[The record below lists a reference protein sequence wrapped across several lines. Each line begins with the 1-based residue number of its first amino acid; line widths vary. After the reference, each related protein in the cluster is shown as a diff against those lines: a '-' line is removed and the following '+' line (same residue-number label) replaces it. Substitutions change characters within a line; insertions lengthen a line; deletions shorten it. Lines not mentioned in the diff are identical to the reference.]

1 MRSLELKSCLNE
13 IKARLSRNFTVQ
25 ENIKVF
31 DEYIDLYGFW
41 TEEFGRTLLGKDKVI
56 DKYECNEHCIV
67 KSVEYLSNDNLNVF
81 YNYLKRCC
89 KDLVCPHI
97 DHKTTYITGILLVN
111 RGGLGDELIEKVKKL
126 KYTKNYRCS
135 FFGWSVVR
143 VIVIDLE
150 TGRNYY
156 NKAAE
161 EIAEKLKII
170 S

>member
-67 KSVEYLSNDNLNVF
+67 KSVE
-81 YNYLKRCC
+81 
-89 KDLVCPHI
+89 
-97 DHKTTYITGILLVN
+97 
-111 RGGLGDELIEKVKKL
+111 
-126 KYTKNYRCS
+126 
-135 FFGWSVVR
+135 
-143 VIVIDLE
+143 
-150 TGRNYY
+150 
-156 NKAAE
+156 
-161 EIAEKLKII
+161 
-170 S
+170 